1 MKPSVAFTLL
11 VTGFL
16 GFCPAIHAAAYTFT
30 TIEVPFAGAQ
40 DTYAWGINDSGQIAG
55 FYTEPGSAICGLS
68 CNHGF
73 LDSGGVFT
81 SIDAPFTSPGL
92 TQAYGINSSGQIVG
106 GYYSPTTGAHGFLD
120 DGGIFIPIAA
130 QLAGA
135 VAYGINARGQ
145 IVGGYAGAGREYGF
159 LDNNE
164 IYSTIDV
171 PSGGVFSEAF
181 GINDAGQI
189 VGVYQGPAGSHGF
202 LDNGGLFSTIDV
214 PFAGCGNTEPTGINN
229 EGQIVGIYSGC
240 PGGPY
245 GFLDS
250 GGVFSTISVPFAGAT
265 GTEAFGINDRGQVV
279 GLFFDSTGGRHGF
292 LATPIPEPT
301 TLLLLTTGL
310 AGIVILIWRKR
321 IPKHSAL

>member
-1 MKPSVAFTLL
+1 MKRSVVLILL
-11 VTGFL
+11 LMGFL
-16 GFCPAIHAAAYTFT
+16 GFCQVIHAAAFTFT
-30 TIEVPFAGAQ
+30 IIDVPFAGAQ
-40 DTYAWGINDSGQIAG
+40 NTFAWGINDGGQITG
-55 FYTEPGSAICGLS
+55 FYTEPGSAICGLA
-68 CNHGF
+68 CNYGF
-73 LDSGGVFT
+73 VDSGGVFT
-81 SIDAPFTSPGL
+81 SIDAPFTSPGS

-106 GYYSPTTGAHGFLD
+106 GYYNPTTGAHGFLD
-120 DGGIFIPIAA
+120 DGGIFTPIAA

-145 IVGGYAGAGREYGF
+145 IVGGYAGADREYGF
-159 LDNNE
+159 LDNNG

-189 VGVYQGPAGSHGF
+189 VGVYEGPAGSHGF

-229 EGQIVGIYSGC
+229 EGQIVGVYSGC

-265 GTEAFGINDRGQVV
+265 GTVATGIDDSGQIV
-279 GLFFDSTGGRHGF
+279 GYYYDATDQRHGF
-292 LATPIPEPT
+292 LATPIPEPAS
-301 TLLLLTTGL
+301 LLLFASGL
-310 AGIVILIWRKR
+310 AGMVILIVRR
-321 IPKHSAL
+321 RMTRTSSY